1 MKHLRL
7 GMAGWGLPVVG
18 ILVLGHGI
26 VLYRISSTLKWSVLL
41 GWSSCCSLNTSGYL
55 GQFTPCSNAALE
67 ARPKCKTMSSS
78 GRFGL

>member
-41 GWSSCCSLNTSGYL
+41 GMVLLLLLKHFGIL
-55 GQFTPCSNAALE
+55 GPIYALFK
-67 ARPKCKTMSSS
+67 RRSRS
-78 GRFGL
+78 